1 MSDNCYDNGHPIE
14 RWVKYKNKCESL
26 HIIIQDKDAQISS
39 LQSHLN
45 NLKQQLSKKPTVT
58 VVGTPEDRDE
68 ISRLTQ
74 KLREKTKEC
83 EMLSIRIPIEKEQE
97 LRDSYE
103 TQLETVYEKNKH
115 SIENLQEQIRDKIQ
129 KQEQEIKEYN
139 TLLDKKNQKILLLE
153 QKQGDIYDEF
163 QHRIDMF
170 NEKIETS
177 MDVNR
182 TLSKDLEL
190 KNKECISQK
199 DQIDR
204 LNNIRETL
212 IQQNQMLS
220 SKLSE
225 EQKKTSRLEKEILVT
240 QTSRINDK
248 TNIPRSMPRSGSCPR
263 LSFKYSEYSA
273 SEHEEE
279 TEFELV

>member
-1 MSDNCYDNGHPIE
+1 MSDNSYPIE

-26 HIIIQDKDAQISS
+26 HVIIQDKDAQILS

-45 NLKQQLSKKPTVT
+45 NMKQQLAKKPTVT
-58 VVGTPEDRDE
+58 VVGAPEDRDE

-83 EMLSIRIPIEKEQE
+83 EILSIRIPIEKEQE

-139 TLLDKKNQKILLLE
+139 LLLDKKNEKILLLE

-163 QHRIDMF
+163 QHRIEMF

-177 MDVNR
+177 MDENR
-182 TLSKDLEL
+182 TLLKDLEL
-190 KNKECISQK
+190 KNRECVSQK

-204 LNNIRETL
+204 MNNIRETL
-212 IQQNQMLS
+212 IQQNQMLTV
-220 SKLSE
+220 KLSE
-225 EQKKTSRLEKEILVT
+225 EQKKTSRLEKEMLVL
-240 QTSRINDK
+240 QTAKINIK
-248 TNIPRSMPRSGSCPR
+248 TKISRSGSCPR